1 MGHNGPFSIAMVKL
15 LEAKTWLRPLNHLPM
30 DLAWPRPPGPGGIGD
45 ETLLMARNLV
55 EAAVCLGR
63 WERQRTTIQW
73 LHTKRWD

>member
-30 DLAWPRPPGPGGIGD
+30 DLEPGRLGLGPGPGGIGD

-55 EAAVCLGR
+55 EAAREL
-63 WERQRTTIQW
+63 
-73 LHTKRWD
+73 